1 MLGLIQCKND
11 KGNKRHTNYKE
22 IKLSQF
28 VDNLAIYVQ
37 NPPCQINKINKQV
50 QQGHKRLHIFIHIY
64 THLHMCVCIHTY
76 TFI

>member
-50 QQGHKRLHIFIHIY
+50 
-64 THLHMCVCIHTY
+64 
-76 TFI
+76 